1 MRQITICIIITA
13 PSRPYPVTDVTVMPG
28 QKTALINFT
37 VSSFSY
43 TIPETYRIIYYGLNA
58 QEEYLNSNEINSTA
72 KANTS
77 YQFTLTGLEDYT
89 TYNFSVISTNCIG
102 STSTDLK
109 SFTTL
114 PACKL
119 PKQEMAKKL

>member
-1 MRQITICIIITA
+1 M
-13 PSRPYPVTDVTVMPG
+13 TVVPG
-28 QKTALINFT
+28 QQTALINFT

-43 TIPETYRIIYYGLNA
+43 TTPETYHITYYSLDT
-58 QEEYLNSNEINSTA
+58 QEKYLNSNETNSTA
-72 KANTS
+72 EANTS

>member
-1 MRQITICIIITA
+1 
-13 PSRPYPVTDVTVMPG
+13 MPG

-43 TIPETYRIIYYGLNA
+43 TTPETYSITYYSLA
-58 QEEYLNSNEINSTA
+58 TQDLNSNEINSTTE
-72 KANTS
+72 ANTS
-77 YQFTLTGLEDYT
+77 YQFILTGLEDYT

>member
-1 MRQITICIIITA
+1 
-13 PSRPYPVTDVTVMPG
+13 MPG

-43 TIPETYRIIYYGLNA
+43 TTPETYHITYYSLA
-58 QEEYLNSNEINSTA
+58 TQDLNSNEINSITE
-72 KANTS
+72 ANTS
-77 YQFTLTGLEDYT
+77 YQFILTGLEDYT

-119 PKQEMAKKL
+119 PKQEMTKKL